1 MVHPDSHEGSIFQD
15 FRVAMLVYQPSSN
28 NVYKMDDWQD
38 SFVRFQ
44 EYANSGIPKYPK
56 MSKNV

>member
-1 MVHPDSHEGSIFQD
+1 
-15 FRVAMLVYQPSSN
+15 MLVYQPSSN